1 MSASASFVK
10 SLLAQCCLGGICE
23 WVVCPGARNMALLQ
37 VLAAAEDLVKWTH
50 FDERSAA
57 FFALGRIQ
65 DMGLPVAVVTT
76 SGTAAAELL
85 PAVVEAYYQRR
96 PLLLLTADRPA
107 DYRGSAAPQAIEQA
121 DLFGIYAP
129 TIDLETPDSLP
140 EDILEDWDYA
150 SPLHINVCLPDPD
163 PAWNPGNC
171 DLYPAEPPEEND
183 FRGSLAELARALRFK
198 SRDGLVVMLGGL
210 DPTEQAPARWL
221 ANELKAPVVADATS
235 GLREELAHL
244 ALTDADALLRENP
257 PAILLRIGDVP
268 VARFWRDLE
277 DIPSTEVFSVTRTG
291 FSGLARPSAVVT
303 GDLEAILHALG
314 DVDPV
319 GDVNGLR
326 AMNKRRKALMEELL
340 ITCPDSEQAMV
351 RAFSCFA
358 ADGDCI
364 YLGNS
369 MPVRYWNSFAQ
380 MAVPTENV
388 RANRGANGIDG
399 QISGF
404 LGVSARCSRSW
415 ALVGDLTA
423 MYDSNALALLPQ
435 LDTGTRVLGVINNG
449 GGGIF
454 RALPGAASH
463 SEAMRNLL
471 VQPHA
476 YSFKAI
482 AEQWGMRY
490 LAIRTAEDFDQLD
503 ALEENSQVLAELIPD
518 REQTEQVRN
527 ALAKH
532 GTVPPNAPLPP
543 ISRMESRNPLRQLK
557 KRSADE

>member
-183 FRGSLAELARALRFK
+183 FRG
-198 SRDGLVVMLGGL
+198 
-210 DPTEQAPARWL
+210 W
-221 ANELKAPVVADATS
+221 
-235 GLREELAHL
+235 
-244 ALTDADALLRENP
+244 
-257 PAILLRIGDVP
+257 
-268 VARFWRDLE
+268 
-277 DIPSTEVFSVTRTG
+277 
-291 FSGLARPSAVVT
+291 
-303 GDLEAILHALG
+303 
-314 DVDPV
+314 
-319 GDVNGLR
+319 
-326 AMNKRRKALMEELL
+326 
-340 ITCPDSEQAMV
+340 
-351 RAFSCFA
+351 
-358 ADGDCI
+358 
-364 YLGNS
+364 
-369 MPVRYWNSFAQ
+369 
-380 MAVPTENV
+380 
-388 RANRGANGIDG
+388 
-399 QISGF
+399 
-404 LGVSARCSRSW
+404 RSW
-415 ALVGDLTA
+415 PGPCA
-423 MYDSNALALLPQ
+423 SNRA
-435 LDTGTRVLGVINNG
+435 TGWWSCWAAWTRRNRLRPG
-449 GGGIF
+449 GW
-454 RALPGAASH
+454 P
-463 SEAMRNLL
+463 MN
-471 VQPHA
+471 
-476 YSFKAI
+476 
-482 AEQWGMRY
+482 
-490 LAIRTAEDFDQLD
+490 
-503 ALEENSQVLAELIPD
+503 
-518 REQTEQVRN
+518 
-527 ALAKH
+527 
-532 GTVPPNAPLPP
+532 
-543 ISRMESRNPLRQLK
+543 
-557 KRSADE
+557 

>member
-85 PAVVEAYYQRR
+85 PAVVEAYYERR

-171 DLYPAEPPEEND
+171 DLYPAEPPEDSE
-183 FRGSLAELARALRFK
+183 FRGSLAELAQALRFK
-198 SRDGLVVMLGGL
+198 SRGGLVVMLGGL
-210 DPTEQAPARWL
+210 DPTEQAPALWL

-435 LDTGTRVLGVINNG
+435 LDNK
-449 GGGIF
+449 
-454 RALPGAASH
+454 
-463 SEAMRNLL
+463 
-471 VQPHA
+471 Q
-476 YSFKAI
+476 
-482 AEQWGMRY
+482 
-490 LAIRTAEDFDQLD
+490 
-503 ALEENSQVLAELIPD
+503 
-518 REQTEQVRN
+518 
-527 ALAKH
+527 
-532 GTVPPNAPLPP
+532 
-543 ISRMESRNPLRQLK
+543 ES
-557 KRSADE
+557 

>member
-1 MSASASFVK
+1 VNASTSFVK

-65 DMGLPVAVVTT
+65 DMGLPAAVVTT

-121 DLFGIYAP
+121 DMFGIYAP
-129 TIDLETPDSLP
+129 TIDLQTSDELP

-163 PAWNPGNC
+163 PAWNPGHC
-171 DLYPAEPPEEND
+171 DLYPAEPPEENE
-183 FRGSLAELARALRFK
+183 FRGSLSDLAQALRFK
-198 SRDGLVVMLGGL
+198 ARRGLVLMIGGL
-210 DPTEQAPARWL
+210 DPTEQAPALWL

-235 GLREELAHL
+235 GLREELEHL
-244 ALTDADALLRENP
+244 ALTDADRLLKQNP
-257 PAILLRIGDVP
+257 PAVLLRVGDVP

-277 DIPSTEVFSVTRTG
+277 DIPSTEVFSITRTG
-291 FSGLARPSAVVT
+291 FSGLARPSSVVT
-303 GDLEAILHALG
+303 GDLDAVLRALG
-314 DVDPV
+314 DVDSV

-326 AMNKRRKALMEELL
+326 AMNKRHKAQMEELL

-380 MAVPTENV
+380 TAVPTENV

-399 QISGF
+399 QISTF
-404 LGVSARCSRSW
+404 LGASARCARAW
-415 ALVGDLTA
+415 ALLGDLTTL
-423 MYDSNALALLPQ
+423 YDSNALAMLPQ
-435 LDTGTRVLGVINNG
+435 LDPGTRVLGVINNG

-454 RALPGAASH
+454 RSLPGGDKH
-463 SEAMRNLL
+463 PEALGKLL
-471 VQPHA
+471 IQPHDH
-476 YSFKAI
+476 SFKAI
-482 AEQWGMRY
+482 AEQWGMCY
-490 LAIRTAEDFDQLD
+490 VCIRTADEFDQLE
-503 ALEENSQVLAELIPD
+503 ALEKNVAILVELIPD
-518 REQTEQVRN
+518 PSQTEQVRN
-527 ALAKH
+527 ALAQ
-532 GTVPPNAPLPP
+532 G
-543 ISRMESRNPLRQLK
+543 
-557 KRSADE
+557 

>member
-235 GLREELAHL
+235 GLREDSPGQRIRRA
-244 ALTDADALLRENP
+244 AL
-257 PAILLRIGDVP
+257 
-268 VARFWRDLE
+268 
-277 DIPSTEVFSVTRTG
+277 
-291 FSGLARPSAVVT
+291 
-303 GDLEAILHALG
+303 
-314 DVDPV
+314 
-319 GDVNGLR
+319 
-326 AMNKRRKALMEELL
+326 
-340 ITCPDSEQAMV
+340 
-351 RAFSCFA
+351 
-358 ADGDCI
+358 
-364 YLGNS
+364 
-369 MPVRYWNSFAQ
+369 
-380 MAVPTENV
+380 
-388 RANRGANGIDG
+388 
-399 QISGF
+399 
-404 LGVSARCSRSW
+404 
-415 ALVGDLTA
+415 
-423 MYDSNALALLPQ
+423 
-435 LDTGTRVLGVINNG
+435 
-449 GGGIF
+449 
-454 RALPGAASH
+454 
-463 SEAMRNLL
+463 
-471 VQPHA
+471 
-476 YSFKAI
+476 
-482 AEQWGMRY
+482 
-490 LAIRTAEDFDQLD
+490 
-503 ALEENSQVLAELIPD
+503 
-518 REQTEQVRN
+518 EQVRGVELVQD
-527 ALAKH
+527 AGGSVRQDAADEVARLGAAFQQVAQH
-532 GTVPPNAPLPP
+532 AA
-543 ISRMESRNPLRQLK
+543 ESRRGGLILGKLPGLLLFNIRVAGGNLGIQGRQGIGDHVVVHVFGEQGDGLVHGD
-557 KRSADE
+557 A